1 MTFLC
6 HNSVKGL
13 SLCITKKQETEMATA
28 IYFVLDRSGS
38 MYSCVDDTIGGFNS
52 FVDKQKQDNPDGT
65 MSLFLFNDIVENVYQ
80 NKSIKDV
87 KKLTNKSYFPT
98 GSTSLC
104 DAIGQTIKFAEKDTR
119 NKNKIIVI
127 LTDGFENTSKKYT
140 KAHINDLID
149 HHKSKWQFVFLAAN
163 QDAIQ
168 TASGFGIAPASAMT
182 FGQQQVGEAFEGL
195 SAAIGRQVT
204 GESQTVEFSGLER
217 ARSCAPAVPGS
228 PKKGLARSPNGM
240 GEIFC

>member
-1 MTFLC
+1 
-6 HNSVKGL
+6 
-13 SLCITKKQETEMATA
+13 MATA

-52 FVDKQKQDNPDGT
+52 FVDKQKQDNPNGT
-65 MSLFLFNDIVENVYQ
+65 MSLFLFSDVVENVYQ
-80 NKSIKDV
+80 NKPIKDV
-87 KKLTNKSYFPT
+87 EKLTKESYFPV

-104 DAIGQTIKFAEKDTR
+104 DAIGHTIKFAEKDTQ
-119 NKNKIIVI
+119 NENKIVVI
-127 LTDGFENTSKKYT
+127 LTDGFENTSKTYT

-149 HHKSKWQFVFLAAN
+149 HHTPQWQFVFLAAN

-217 ARSCAPAVPGS
+217 ARSCAPPS
-228 PKKGLARSPNGM
+228 QQESQNEI

>member
-1 MTFLC
+1 
-6 HNSVKGL
+6 
-13 SLCITKKQETEMATA
+13 MATA

-38 MYSCVDDTIGGFNS
+38 MYSCVTDTIGGFSS

-65 MSLFLFNDIVENVYQ
+65 MSLFLFNDTVDNIYK
-80 NKSIKDV
+80 NKPIKDV
-87 KKLTNKSYFPT
+87 EKLTNESYFPA

-104 DAIGQTIKFAEKDTR
+104 DAIGKTIKFAEKDTQ
-119 NKNKIIVI
+119 NENKIIVI

-168 TASGFGIAPASAMT
+168 TAYGFGIAPASAMT

-217 ARSCAPAVPGS
+217 ARSCAPAVSGS
-228 PKKGLARSPNGM
+228 PQKGLARSPNGT
-240 GEIFC
+240 GEFFY

>member
-1 MTFLC
+1 
-6 HNSVKGL
+6 
-13 SLCITKKQETEMATA
+13 MATA

-52 FVDKQKQDNPDGT
+52 FVDKQKQDNPGGT
-65 MSLFLFNDIVENVYQ
+65 MSLFLFSDVVENVYQ

-87 KKLTNKSYFPT
+87 ENLTKESYFPC

-104 DAIGQTIKFAEKDTR
+104 DAIGHTIKFAEKDTQ
-119 NKNKIIVI
+119 NENKIVVI

-149 HHKSKWQFVFLAAN
+149 HHTPQWQFVFLAAN

-217 ARSCAPAVPGS
+217 ARSCAPPSQHQQQETS
-228 PKKGLARSPNGM
+228 PISPVGI
-240 GEIFC
+240 GEVFC